1 MHGIFHACA
10 DRLTSLLQKLPAAL
24 RPACAIEPNLLLPE
38 KAMES
43 LETENR
49 NTASTGGAPAAKANQ
64 RDRDVEQMV
73 DKAVATLEED
83 IVLGYLHPRE
93 RLIEDDLRDRF
104 GLKRHVVR
112 QVLIELER
120 MGLVERKKNVG
131 ALVKSHNEN
140 EVRHLYEVRE
150 ILETSA
156 ADRIALPMPPA
167 QLEEIVAIQQG
178 HDDAVARADLRAVF
192 RANVAFHKALF
203 ASTENDELST
213 VIEDFAQRTN
223 AIRSSS
229 TVIPEHLENA
239 RKEHWEMIAALRS
252 GDRASLVD
260 LCRRH
265 LVPARDN
272 YIERYRMLYR
282 DGDDGSSSQPAPKT
296 P

>member
-1 MHGIFHACA
+1 MDPAGQDNLKKAGGNGGTA
-10 DRLTSLLQKLPAAL
+10 TSA
-24 RPACAIEPNLLLPE
+24 R
-38 KAMES
+38 
-43 LETENR
+43 
-49 NTASTGGAPAAKANQ
+49 TGP

-73 DKAVATLEED
+73 NKAVATLEED

-131 ALVKSHNEN
+131 ALVKSHNED

-156 ADRIALPMPPA
+156 ASRIDLPIR
-167 QLEEIVAIQQG
+167 EELLNEITTIQRG
-178 HDDAVARADLRAVF
+178 HDEAVARADLRAVF

-203 ASTENDELST
+203 AATENDELAA

-252 GDRASLVD
+252 GDRAALVD

-265 LVPARDN
+265 LIPARDN
-272 YIERYRMLYR
+272 YIERYRMLYHENDNTTAR
-282 DGDDGSSSQPAPKT
+282 ADPSAV
-296 P
+296 